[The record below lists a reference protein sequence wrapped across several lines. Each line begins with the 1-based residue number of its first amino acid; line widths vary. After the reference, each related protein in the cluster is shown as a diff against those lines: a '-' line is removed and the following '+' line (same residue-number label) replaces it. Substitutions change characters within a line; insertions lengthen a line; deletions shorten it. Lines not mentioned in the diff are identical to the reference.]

1 MIPSYLKEIAN
12 DVKVK
17 NDSTKFTLKCRCG
30 CEDFYLFKKE
40 RSKED
45 KKNESIMLKYLVKKI
60 SKKNKIEE
68 IDGKL
73 YYVKKNIFGKITKEE
88 VEVPNVKLFKN
99 YISAKCD
106 LCGNEYVLFDEN
118 IHGYDSVYLKE
129 ESMNIDKK
137 YNKEK
142 AEIKIEVFYNEEL
155 DEEEIEDKSIAFGR
169 IKINKIVNKSK
180 KVFFD
185 FECE

>member
-1 MIPSYLKEIAN
+1 MDQLIKKTCEVNNMIPSYLKEIAN

-45 KKNESIMLKYLVKKI
+45 KKNENIMLKYLVKKI

-99 YISAKCD
+99 YISANVIYAVMNMFCLMKTFM
-106 LCGNEYVLFDEN
+106 VTILFT
-118 IHGYDSVYLKE
+118 
-129 ESMNIDKK
+129 
-137 YNKEK
+137 
-142 AEIKIEVFYNEEL
+142 
-155 DEEEIEDKSIAFGR
+155 
-169 IKINKIVNKSK
+169 
-180 KVFFD
+180 
-185 FECE
+185 